1 MRSARH
7 LACMEGAVQ
16 IGMPSML
23 GVQDGLADPVYL
35 SARLQALM
43 WAVREQAHAAMRNP
57 LPSSAVPL
65 ADHRVELT

>member
-1 MRSARH
+1 
-7 LACMEGAVQ
+7 
-16 IGMPSML
+16 ML